1 MLVLKWSICGF
12 LLTISYKSVLRVIMM
27 STEYDDTIDTIDD
40 MLQSERQFMVA
51 GDTGLRRLVETDPRP
66 KVKILAKEVK
76 YFDYG
81 TIPPEEVAMG

>member
-1 MLVLKWSICGF
+1 
-12 LLTISYKSVLRVIMM
+12 MM

-40 MLQSERQFMVA
+40 MLHSERQFMVA

-76 YFDYG
+76 YFEQG
-81 TIPPEEVAMG
+81 KVAPEEVAMG